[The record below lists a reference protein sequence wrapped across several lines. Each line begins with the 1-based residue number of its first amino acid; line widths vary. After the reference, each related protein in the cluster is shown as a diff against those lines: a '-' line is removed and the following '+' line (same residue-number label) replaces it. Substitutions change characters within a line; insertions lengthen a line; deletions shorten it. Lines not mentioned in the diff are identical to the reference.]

1 MKARPQAAIGC
12 HGRVLG
18 GFGLRGAFRVIGTAR
33 VLTLGEHSRDNYV
46 SYTHN
51 CVMPDFGGLLTTLR
65 NRQRSAGRGSI
76 MGSIFLESAMPHVN
90 IPEETFRRLATK
102 AASLSISVEDL
113 VKPALDQLAETEDSA
128 PETSLPLTGD
138 AWLAELDAWKRDAE
152 SRGNRYPRGYILDD
166 SRQSIYG
173 EREDAQL

>member
-1 MKARPQAAIGC
+1 
-12 HGRVLG
+12 
-18 GFGLRGAFRVIGTAR
+18 
-33 VLTLGEHSRDNYV
+33 
-46 SYTHN
+46 
-51 CVMPDFGGLLTTLR
+51 
-65 NRQRSAGRGSI
+65 
-76 MGSIFLESAMPHVN
+76 MPHVN